1 MHRTGYEDPMNS
13 SGSSGYG
20 SSPMNSAPMIGVPSN
35 YQPGKIIVGLD
46 VGTTKVCAIVAAIS
60 LNEPHTMTILGVG
73 HAPADGLS
81 RGVVTNIEKTVRS
94 IEKAVAEAEA
104 QSGVKIREVVVGIA
118 GDHIQSFQSRGV
130 VTISNS
136 DRQITGDDVVRLIED
151 TKKVHLPTDRKILHV
166 IPQEFIVDGQD
177 GIYEPIGMSGVRLE
191 ASVHIINGLVTAV
204 QNIYNCV
211 EKAGLKVA
219 DLVLEPLAS
228 SYAVLDDEEKE
239 VGVALVDIGGG
250 TTDIAVFEE
259 RTIRHTAV
267 IGIAGQKVTD
277 DIRKGLGILGD
288 QAERLKREYGCAV
301 VSHILRD
308 EVIQLPGLAGRKPRE
323 IQKSV
328 LSRVIQPRMEEI
340 LEFALAEIKRSG
352 YARHL
357 SAGVVL
363 TGGGSMTNGTREL
376 AEEIFGMPV
385 KIGMPM
391 GFGAGLVKEV
401 ESPVF
406 ATAIGLVL
414 YAFKHHE
421 RSNLM
426 SYVTEEETEPVDIPQ
441 LYDAP
446 AEENIEEEKKGGNIF
461 GRMKEW
467 FEQL

>member
-1 MHRTGYEDPMNS
+1 MQR
-13 SGSSGYG
+13 SGYSELTPAYG
-20 SSPMNSAPMIGVPSN
+20 PLNAAPMIGVPA
-35 YQPGKIIVGLD
+35 QHEPAKIIVGLD
-46 VGTTKVCAIVAAIS
+46 VGTTKVCAIVAALS
-60 LNEPHTMTILGVG
+60 LREPHTMTILGVG

-94 IEKAVAEAEA
+94 IERAIGEAEA

-130 VTISNS
+130 VTISNQ
-136 DRQITGDDVVRLIED
+136 DRTITQDDVERLLED
-151 TKKVHLPTDRKILHV
+151 TRKVHLPMDRRILHV

-211 EKAGLKVA
+211 ERAGLRVR
-219 DLVLEPLAS
+219 DIVLEPLAS

-250 TTDIAVFEE
+250 TTDIAVFED

-267 IGIAGQKVTD
+267 VGIAGQKVTD
-277 DIRKGLGILGD
+277 DVRKGLGILGE

-363 TGGGSMTNGTREL
+363 TGGGSMVNGTREL
-376 AEEIFGMPV
+376 AEEVFQMPV

-406 ATAIGLVL
+406 STAVGLVL
-414 YAFKHHE
+414 YAFRNHE
-421 RSNLM
+421 KSSMM
-426 SYVTEEETEPVDIPQ
+426 SFVEDPEPVAAEAPVELPQ
-441 LYDAP
+441 EDD
-446 AEENIEEEKKGGNIF
+446 EQKGSIF
-461 GRMKEW
+461 SRMKEW

>member
-1 MHRTGYEDPMNS
+1 MSKTGYSE
-13 SGSSGYG
+13 SGMGYTT
-20 SSPMNSAPMIGVPSN
+20 PMNSAPMHGVPSSLE
-35 YQPGKIIVGLD
+35 PGRVIVGLD

-104 QSGVKIREVVVGIA
+104 QSGIKVREVVVGIA

-130 VTISNS
+130 VTISNH
-136 DRQITGDDVVRLIED
+136 DRTISEDDVIRLIED

-211 EKAGLKVA
+211 ERAGLKVK

-323 IQKSV
+323 IQKS
-328 LSRVIQPRMEEI
+328 LLARVIQPRLEEI
-340 LEFALAEIKRSG
+340 LEFALQEIKRSG

-363 TGGGSMTNGTREL
+363 TGGGSMVNGTREL

-391 GFGAGLVKEV
+391 GFGAGLVKEI

-406 ATAIGLVL
+406 STAVGLVQ

-421 RSNLM
+421 RSALM
-426 SYVTEEETEPVDIPQ
+426 SYIEDEQEEEIYYEEPIEPI
-441 LYDAP
+441 
-446 AEENIEEEKKGGNIF
+446 AEPEQAKGNILNK
-461 GRMKEW
+461 MKNW